1 LIYRVGIENN
11 NEGYRTIAWAVEHPG
26 CYAYSKD
33 ADAALLALAETIP
46 DYSAWINSHEPTWL
60 PANKI
65 ELSIEDTW
73 GDYDIN
79 EAFERVEKDGYAVE
93 PFFLYDWR
101 PLTATDIE
109 RGMKLLSW
117 TRADLLSVV
126 AGLTNEQRDDQRPK
140 ERWSI
145 NGILGHVGGAEWWY
159 LDRLG
164 LAFPRESVPRD
175 PMERLVKVRMHLVK
189 VLPTLEGST
198 QVVGV
203 DGEFWSPR
211 KVLRRAVWHEH
222 DHITHI
228 RKLL

>member
-1 LIYRVGIENN
+1 MIYRVGIENN

-26 CYAYSKD
+26 CYAYGRD
-33 ADAALLALAETIP
+33 ADSALLALAETIP
-46 DYSAWINSHEPTWL
+46 DYSAWINAHEPSWL
-60 PANKI
+60 PEDKI

-73 GDYDIN
+73 NDYGID
-79 EAFERVEKDGYAVE
+79 ESFERVEKDGYAVE

-101 PLTATDIE
+101 PLTAIDIE

-117 TRADLLSVV
+117 TRADLLAIV
-126 AGLTNEQRDDQRPK
+126 AGLTNEQRDEQRPN

-164 LAFPRESVPRD
+164 LAFPRENVPRD
-175 PMERLVKVRMHLVK
+175 PMERLVKVRMHLTRI
-189 VLPTLEGST
+189 LPTLEGSK
-198 QVVGV
+198 QVLGV

-211 KVLRRAVWHEH
+211 KLLRRAAWHEH
-222 DHITHI
+222 DHMIHI

>member
-1 LIYRVGIENN
+1 MIYRVGIENN
-11 NEGYRTIAWAVEHPG
+11 NEGYRTVAWAVEHPG
-26 CYAYSKD
+26 CYAYGRD
-33 ADAALLALAETIP
+33 ADSALLALAETIP
-46 DYSAWINSHEPTWL
+46 DYLAWIDAHEPSWL
-60 PANKI
+60 PAEKI

-73 GDYDIN
+73 NDFEIN
-79 EAFERVEKDGYAVE
+79 ESFERVEKDGYAVE

-101 PLTATDIE
+101 PLTAVDIE
-109 RGMKLLSW
+109 RGLKLLSW
-117 TRADLLSVV
+117 TRADLLAVV
-126 AGLTNEQRDDQRPK
+126 AGLTNEQRDEQRPD

-164 LAFPRESVPRD
+164 LAFPRENVPRD
-175 PMERLVKVRMHLVK
+175 PMERLVKARMHLVK

-211 KVLRRAVWHEH
+211 KLLRRAVWHEH
-222 DHITHI
+222 DHTTHI